1 MTSSKLL
8 ALDIWIS
15 TVLPAWTGLSQ
26 AGARAFSQR
35 NVHPMRQ
42 SYGTLLKDLKLRKN
56 QWTLRGT
63 WALGYLDFW
72 GTVVASHPSGG
83 SLSSR
88 FIPNDRPG
96 DRLPVWSKIGGGAG
110 VNGYGT
116 EAVDE

>member
-1 MTSSKLL
+1 MVQLKNHFLFKESE
-8 ALDIWIS
+8 ALES
-15 TVLPAWTGLSQ
+15 G
-26 AGARAFSQR
+26 
-35 NVHPMRQ
+35 
-42 SYGTLLKDLKLRKN
+42 
-56 QWTLRGT
+56 
-63 WALGYLDFW
+63 LGYLDFW

-88 FIPNDRPG
+88 LIPNDRPG